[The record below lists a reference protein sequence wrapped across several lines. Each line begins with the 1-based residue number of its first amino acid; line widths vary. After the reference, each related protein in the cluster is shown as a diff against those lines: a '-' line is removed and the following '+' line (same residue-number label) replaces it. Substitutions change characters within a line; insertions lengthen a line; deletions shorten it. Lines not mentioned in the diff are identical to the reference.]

1 MRAFRF
7 ARLYL
12 SALEATG
19 LVVITASD
27 SPAGLAPNHSQQGT
41 QRYTGFAAFVLLDR
55 SLAAPQLHCGEKE

>member
-27 SPAGLAPNHSQQGT
+27 YLLDSRKIIHHRGHRGT
-41 QRYTGFAAFVLLDR
+41 QGSLL
-55 SLAAPQLHCGEKE
+55 SFF

>member
-7 ARLYL
+7 ARIYL

-27 SPAGLAPNHSQQGT
+27 SPAGLAPNYSPQGDT
-41 QRYTGFAAFVLLDR
+41 EVHRGSLL
-55 SLAAPQLHCGEKE
+55 SFF